1 MCTKL
6 EKHKEKCVMD
16 DLKNIFQAIVNTCKK
31 NAQTLCVCTKHHKC
45 SQIPLSKVKR
55 RPHHKTPRNTRGKL
69 LFNPN
74 DRKATLHIRKARKQ
88 K

>member
-31 NAQTLCVCTKHHKC
+31 KPQTLYVCTKHHKC
-45 SQIPLSKVKR
+45 SQISLSKVKR

-69 LFNPN
+69 LQP
-74 DRKATLHIRKARKQ
+74 K
-88 K
+88 

>member
-1 MCTKL
+1 
-6 EKHKEKCVMD
+6 MD

-31 NAQTLCVCTKHHKC
+31 NTQTLYVCTKHHKC

-55 RPHHKTPRNTRGKL
+55 RPHHKTPPKHKKL

-74 DRKATLHIRKARKQ
+74 DRKATLHIRNARKQ
-88 K
+88 N